1 MMEGNVEML
10 TRETLLTRVELTLA
24 CIERQRAQATLPD
37 AEHPFMTIWD
47 MIGMIG
53 EACKHLGLH
62 PGAVDE
68 IEVEYEVL
76 PWHKENSYTV
86 ILGGSECYVLF
97 DHKFQCFS
105 VMSFEVTN
113 TLTNTSLKE
122 NQQENGKTI

>member
-24 CIERQRAQATLPD
+24 CIERQRAQAMLPD

-47 MIGMIG
+47 LCAMIEQAC
-53 EACKHLGLH
+53 EALGLH

-76 PWHKENSYTV
+76 PWCKENS
-86 ILGGSECYVLF
+86 
-97 DHKFQCFS
+97 
-105 VMSFEVTN
+105 
-113 TLTNTSLKE
+113 
-122 NQQENGKTI
+122 